1 MIAVFETTQFMDGP
15 KLYDLE
21 NKKQTTNLNVCNN
34 KKNIRYISNCSFVI

>member
-34 KKNIRYISNCSFVI
+34 KKTFGTFPIVLL

>member
-15 KLYDLE
+15 NDLE

-34 KKNIRYISNCSFVI
+34 KKTFGTFPIVLL